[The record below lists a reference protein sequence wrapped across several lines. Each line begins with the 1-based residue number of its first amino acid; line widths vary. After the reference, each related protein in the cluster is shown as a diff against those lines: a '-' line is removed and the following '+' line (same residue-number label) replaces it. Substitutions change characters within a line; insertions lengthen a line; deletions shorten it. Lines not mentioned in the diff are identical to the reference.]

1 MGVEFQLGHN
11 DHKTVEDFLLR
22 RPTGVAAVT
31 VHAKAARHQQG
42 ATEAARAAGCEVF
55 FNPATERLVAPGYEL
70 PGCPYFPATPYDVD
84 KLSADPAA
92 RAHLIET
99 VVTGHPGFVS
109 TITAPHFF
117 VDSPRAASLNMVL
130 AADTALSTDLPVRA
144 VLVLD
149 RRFGI
154 KNAADLALQYSQTG
168 ITRLELRLSPLGGED
183 ESLAKIKSAYLIL
196 DALRNAGL
204 ATTLGLSG
212 TIGHAAVAFGHTDH
226 YSVGVGPA
234 RTCQPHLCNQHAA
247 TTTQVRR
254 ERQEKTGGG
263 GDGVYLPG
271 IAQTVSRSA
280 AEALLGHSDI
290 RLRLGCR
297 LEGCATSVAGP
308 TTDPRRHYLHIRAQE
323 MDDLLQR
330 PVPWRPTMET
340 ERLSKAL
347 ALRELINDRYHD
359 GLKTDLKTRT
369 LRSLVDMAKPGSTV
383 RPEEREVTS

>member
-42 ATEAARAAGCEVF
+42 AAEAARAAGCEVF

-92 RAHLIET
+92 RAELIDA

-117 VDSPRAASLNMVL
+117 VDNPRAASLNMVL
-130 AADTALSTDLPVRA
+130 TTDTALSTDLPVRA

-149 RRFGI
+149 RRFGV
-154 KNAADLALQYSQTG
+154 KNAADLASQYSQTG

-183 ESLAKIKSAYLIL
+183 ESLAKIKSAYVIL
-196 DALRNAGL
+196 DAFRNAGL

-212 TIGHAAVAFGHTDH
+212 TIGHAAVAFGHADH
-226 YSVGVGPA
+226 YSVGVGQLEHVSHTSA
-234 RTCQPHLCNQHAA
+234 IS
-247 TTTQVRR
+247 TQQRPPMFD
-254 ERQEKTGGG
+254 ENGKKKTGGG

-271 IAQTVSRSA
+271 IAQTVSRSV

-308 TTDPRRHYLHIRAQE
+308 TTDPRRHYLHVRAQE

-369 LRSLVDMAKPGSTV
+369 LRSLVDLAEGGRAARTA
-383 RPEEREVTS
+383 